1 MNKKVWSP
9 CCFVKSTEIKKAIAN
24 CTSLVLSDKKKKSAL
39 PKMYGKVQS
48 CSAFNQRWCN
58 IIVHDKNKTCSVLFS
73 RHTTGVCNVQ
83 CKMTYKL
90 AGVQVNISQ
99 NSFSVIIIPNMR
111 KCS

>member
-24 CTSLVLSDKKKKSAL
+24 CTSLVLSDKRKKSAL

-73 RHTTGVCNVQ
+73 TSHNRSVLRTVQ
-83 CKMTYKL
+83 DDIQIGWSTSEYFPEFL
-90 AGVQVNISQ
+90 FSNH
-99 NSFSVIIIPNMR
+99 NS
-111 KCS
+111 KHA